1 MSKFFENISKAFYL
15 MGPSVDRLFDL
26 RLPERFDARYLH
38 RSLGSYP
45 STAWSFLPLGSIGMS
60 RQHSA
65 GKGDSPRK
73 VDQQKYRENY
83 EKIFGK
89 KKNQS
94 TKKKKKA

>member
-1 MSKFFENISKAFYL
+1 
-15 MGPSVDRLFDL
+15 
-26 RLPERFDARYLH
+26 
-38 RSLGSYP
+38 
-45 STAWSFLPLGSIGMS
+45 MS
-60 RQHSA
+60 RQHNA

>member
-1 MSKFFENISKAFYL
+1 MS
-15 MGPSVDRLFDL
+15 G
-26 RLPERFDARYLH
+26 
-38 RSLGSYP
+38 
-45 STAWSFLPLGSIGMS
+45 
-60 RQHSA
+60 QHSA

-94 TKKKKKA
+94 TKKKKKASPTFLFVHNKYKAVNTWLREF

>member
-1 MSKFFENISKAFYL
+1 
-15 MGPSVDRLFDL
+15 
-26 RLPERFDARYLH
+26 
-38 RSLGSYP
+38 
-45 STAWSFLPLGSIGMS
+45 MS
-60 RQHSA
+60 RQHNA

-94 TKKKKKA
+94 VKKKKKKT